1 MRHFFI
7 ATSFVA
13 VSLTAG
19 CMNGGGFET
28 REGMEAYRPVT
39 GAIDG
44 RLSGDIGPVNNLDSE
59 ATELSTYDDGYYI
72 SLETVVEME
81 DRAAM
86 TLLSVSNGASIFHP
100 GMDATFRLADN
111 EDGLRVT
118 MLGCVGQSPGVY
130 DEYDAP
136 ADEVDVDVF
145 EHEGGEEGALD
156 VELQGRW
163 YDRGSNGQPLE
174 TFRTAETRLTLLR

>member
-1 MRHFFI
+1 MRNFFI

-13 VSLTAG
+13 VSATAG
-19 CMNGGGFET
+19 CMNGGGVET
-28 REGMEAYRPVT
+28 QDGMEAYRPVT

-59 ATELSTYDDGYYI
+59 ATELSTYDDGYYV

-81 DRAAM
+81 DRAVM
-86 TLLSVSNGASIFHP
+86 TLLSVSNGASVFHP

-118 MLGCVGQSPGVY
+118 MLGCVGQSLGVY

-136 ADEVDVDVF
+136 ADEVDVTVVD
-145 EHEGGEEGALD
+145 GGEEGALD
-156 VELQGRW
+156 VDLQGRW

-174 TFRTAETRLTLLR
+174 TFRAADTHLTLLR